1 MQACDAHQLPA
12 SFAQVWPPGERAG
25 HSEGTSP
32 LISAMSEIQ
41 DDKAQYCIPFILE
54 RLEVHH
60 RQHEGEENAPP
71 FFLGLNGVQGAGK
84 TALVT
89 SSPPLAIYSNPLIPS
104 GSL

>member
-12 SFAQVWPPGERAG
+12 KFAPPGLATWRRAG
-25 HSEGTSP
+25 PYEGTSP

-54 RLEVHH
+54 RLEVH
-60 RQHEGEENAPP
+60 RQQHEGEENAPP

-84 TALVT
+84 TVLV
-89 SSPPLAIYSNPLIPS
+89 IFFPS
-104 GSL
+104 CDLFQPTHSL